1 MMVCSKDGKMRPENC
16 VLDRVFYSFESMF
29 QML

>member
-1 MMVCSKDGKMRPENC
+1 MMDWSKDGKMRAENY
-16 VLDRVFYSFESMF
+16 VLDRVFYSFESSF